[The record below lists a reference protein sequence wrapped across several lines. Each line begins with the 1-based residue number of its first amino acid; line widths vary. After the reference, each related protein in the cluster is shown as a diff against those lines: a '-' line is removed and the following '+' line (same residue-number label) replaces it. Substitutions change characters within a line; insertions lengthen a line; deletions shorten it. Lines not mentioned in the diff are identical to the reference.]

1 MGLFDK
7 IKNGLAKTRDQ
18 LFTRIEWVVKGK
30 PIDED
35 AFDEIE
41 EAMILADV
49 GFETTQIFV
58 SALKDRW
65 KRGQI
70 KTTEDIRQAMREEVE
85 GFLRPVEAAIP
96 MSSSIP
102 FVILALGVNGVGKTT
117 TIAKIAHIHR
127 SAGKRIVLGA
137 CDTFRAAAVE
147 QLEVWAGRIGI
158 EVIKHGEGSDP
169 AAVAFDAVKAA
180 KARGADILILDTA
193 GRLHTKVNLME
204 EMKKIK
210 RVVGKEVHSAPH
222 EVLLIIDATNGQ
234 NAIAQA
240 KTFNEALNVTGLV
253 ITKLDG
259 TAKGGFVLPIA
270 HLLKIPI
277 RYIGVGEAIDD
288 LIPFNAQDF
297 AAALIPQDVQAGKA

>member
-7 IKNGLAKTRDQ
+7 IRNGLAKTRDQ
-18 LFTRIEWVVKGK
+18 LFTKIEWAVKGK

-35 AFDEIE
+35 AFEEIE

-49 GFETTQIFV
+49 GFETTQMFMA
-58 SALKDRW
+58 ALKERW
-65 KRGQI
+65 KRGYI
-70 KTTEDIRQAMREEVE
+70 KTSEDIGQAMREEVE
-85 GFLRPVEAAIP
+85 GLLKPVEA
-96 MSSSIP
+96 SIP
-102 FVILALGVNGVGKTT
+102 TNSTKLFVILTLGVNGVGKTT
-117 TIAKIAHIHR
+117 TIAKLANIHMGL
-127 SAGKRIVLGA
+127 GKRVILGA

-158 EVIKHGEGSDP
+158 DVIKHAEGSDP
-169 AAVAFDAVKAA
+169 AAVAFDAMKAA
-180 KARGADILILDTA
+180 KARGADILIIDTA

-210 RVVGKEVHSAPH
+210 RVVGKELEGAPN
-222 EVLLIIDATNGQ
+222 EVLLIVDATNGQ

-240 KTFNEALNVTGLV
+240 RTFNEALGVTGLV

-259 TAKGGFVLPIA
+259 TAKGGFILPIA

-277 RYIGVGEAIDD
+277 RYIGVGEEIDD
-288 LIPFNAQDF
+288 LIPFSAKDF
-297 AAALIPQDVQAGKA
+297 AEALFSPGSPPP